1 MKIGII
7 GNGFVGSATAL
18 LKCADISIII
28 YDIKPDLCKPSNITL
43 NDICNCDLIF
53 ISVPTPMNKNGSCH
67 TNILESVVHNISQIK
82 STNELLLINRCTVP
96 VNTSN
101 DLNCYYMPEF
111 LTEKN
116 FKSDFVNNPEWIFG
130 LKNSSTDIL
139 FKEKITELINTAHKN
154 KCINSNKIHFV
165 DNNEAEMIKLF
176 RNTFLSTKISF
187 CNEIYQFC
195 QSQNI
200 CYENVRKLA
209 TNDPR
214 IGSSHTNVPGHDGF
228 FGYGGTCFPK
238 DTNSLYFQMKKK
250 NLNSYIIKSTI
261 ERNEIVDRPQ
271 HDWKSNVNRAVI
283 QEAED

>member
-18 LKCADISIII
+18 LECIDISIIM
-28 YDIKPDLCKPSNITL
+28 YDINPNLCNPPNTTL

-82 STNELLLINRCTVP
+82 STKELLLVNRCTVP

-116 FKSDFVNNPEWIFG
+116 FKNDFINNPEWIFG
-130 LKNSSTDIL
+130 LKNSATDIL
-139 FKEKITELINTAHKN
+139 FKEKITELINVAYKN

-200 CYENVRKLA
+200 SYENVRKLA

-238 DTNSLYFQMKKK
+238 DTNSLYFQMKEK
-250 NLNSYIIKSTI
+250 NLNSYIIKATV
-261 ERNEIVDRPQ
+261 ERNEIVDRSQ

-283 QEAED
+283 REEE

>member
-7 GNGFVGSATAL
+7 GNGFVGSATSL
-18 LKCADISIII
+18 LECVDISIIV
-28 YDIKPDLCKPSNITL
+28 YDINPNLCKPPNTIL

-67 TNILESVVHNISQIK
+67 INILESVVHNISQIK
-82 STNELLLINRCTVP
+82 STNELLLVNRCTVP
-96 VNTSN
+96 INTSN
-101 DLNCYYMPEF
+101 ELNCYYMPEF

-116 FKSDFVNNPEWIFG
+116 FKNDFINNSEWIFG
-130 LKNSSTDIL
+130 LKNSSTDNF
-139 FKEKITELINTAHKN
+139 FKEKITKLINLAYKN

-187 CNEIYQFC
+187 CNEIYKFC

-200 CYENVRKLA
+200 SYENVRKLA

-238 DTNSLYFQMKKK
+238 DTNSLYFQMKEK
-250 NLNSYIIKSTI
+250 NLNSYIIKATV

-283 QEAED
+283 QEEE

>member
-1 MKIGII
+1 
-7 GNGFVGSATAL
+7 
-18 LKCADISIII
+18 
-28 YDIKPDLCKPSNITL
+28 
-43 NDICNCDLIF
+43 
-53 ISVPTPMNKNGSCH
+53 MNKNGSCH
-67 TNILESVVHNISQIK
+67 INILESVVHNISQIK
-82 STNELLLINRCTVP
+82 STNQLLLINRCTVP
-96 VNTSN
+96 INTSN
-101 DLNCYYMPEF
+101 ELNCYYMPEF

-116 FKSDFVNNPEWIFG
+116 FKNDFINNPEWIFG
-130 LKNSSTDIL
+130 LKNSSTDTF
-139 FKEKITELINTAHKN
+139 FKEKINELINLAYKN

-187 CNEIYQFC
+187 CNEIYHFC

-200 CYENVRKLA
+200 SYENVRKLA

-238 DTNSLYFQMKKK
+238 DTNSLYFQMKEKK
-250 NLNSYIIKSTI
+250 LDSYIIKATV

-271 HDWKSNVNRAVI
+271 QDWKSNVNRAVI
-283 QEAED
+283 QEEE

>member
-18 LKCADISIII
+18 LECIDISIII
-28 YDIKPDLCKPSNITL
+28 HDINPNLCKPMNTTL

-53 ISVPTPMNKNGSCH
+53 ISVPTPMNKDGSCH

-96 VNTSN
+96 VNTTN

-116 FKSDFVNNPEWIFG
+116 FKNDFINNPEWIFG
-130 LKNSSTDIL
+130 LKKASTDTL
-139 FKEKITELINTAHKN
+139 FKEKITELINIAHKN

-200 CYENVRKLA
+200 SYENVRKIA

-214 IGSSHTNVPGHDGF
+214 IGSSHTTVPGHDGF
-228 FGYGGTCFPK
+228 LGYGGTCFPK
-238 DTNSLYFQMKKK
+238 DTNNLYFQMKEK
-250 NLNSYIIKSTI
+250 NLDSYIIKATV
-261 ERNEIVDRPQ
+261 ERNEIVDRQ
-271 HDWKSNVNRAVI
+271 EHDWKLNVNRAVI
-283 QEAED
+283 QED

>member
-18 LKCADISIII
+18 LECIDISIIM
-28 YDIKPDLCKPSNITL
+28 YDINPNLCNPPNTTL
-43 NDICNCDLIF
+43 KDICNCDLIF

-82 STNELLLINRCTVP
+82 STNELLLVNRCTVP

-116 FKSDFVNNPEWIFG
+116 FKNDFINNPEWIFG
-130 LKNSSTDIL
+130 LKNASTDTF
-139 FKEKITELINTAHKN
+139 FKEKITELINLAYKN

-187 CNEIYQFC
+187 CNEIYHFC

-200 CYENVRKLA
+200 SYENVRKLA

-238 DTNSLYFQMKKK
+238 DTNSLYFQMKEKK
-250 NLNSYIIKSTI
+250 LDSYIIKATV

-271 HDWKSNVNRAVI
+271 QDWKSNVNRAVI
-283 QEAED
+283 QEEE

>member
-18 LKCADISIII
+18 LECIDISIII
-28 YDIKPDLCKPSNITL
+28 YDINPKLCNPPNTTL

-53 ISVPTPMNKNGSCH
+53 ISVPTPMNKNSSCH
-67 TNILESVVHNISQIK
+67 INILKSVVDNISKIK
-82 STNELLLINRCTVP
+82 SINELLLINRCTVP

-101 DLNCYYMPEF
+101 NLNCYYMPEF

-116 FKSDFVNNPEWIFG
+116 FKQDFINNPEWIFG
-130 LKNSSTDIL
+130 LKNSSTDII
-139 FKEKITELINTAHKN
+139 FKEKITELINLAYKN

-200 CYENVRKLA
+200 SYENVRKLA

-238 DTNSLYFQMKKK
+238 DTNSLYFQMKEK
-250 NLNSYIIKSTI
+250 NLDSYIIKATV

-271 HDWKSNVNRAVI
+271 HDWKSNINRAVI
-283 QEAED
+283 E

>member
-1 MKIGII
+1 MKVGII
-7 GNGFVGSATAL
+7 GNGFVGSATSL
-18 LKCADISIII
+18 LECIDISIIV
-28 YDIKPDLCKPSNITL
+28 YDINPKLCKPTNTTL
-43 NDICNCDLIF
+43 KDICNCDLIF

-67 TNILESVVHNISQIK
+67 INILESVVHNISQIK

-96 VNTSN
+96 INTSN
-101 DLNCYYMPEF
+101 ELNCYYMPEF

-116 FKSDFVNNPEWIFG
+116 FKNDFINNPEWIFG
-130 LKNSSTDIL
+130 LKNSSTDAL
-139 FKEKITELINTAHKN
+139 FKEKITELINTAYKN

-200 CYENVRKLA
+200 SYENVRKLA

-238 DTNSLYFQMKKK
+238 DTNSLYFQMKEK
-250 NLNSYIIKSTI
+250 NLNSYIIKATV
-261 ERNEIVDRPQ
+261 ERNENVDRPQ
-271 HDWKSNVNRAVI
+271 QDWKSNVNRAVI
-283 QEAED
+283 QEKD

>member
-18 LKCADISIII
+18 LECIDISIIM
-28 YDIKPDLCKPSNITL
+28 YDINPNLCNPPNTTL
-43 NDICNCDLIF
+43 KDICNCDLIF

-82 STNELLLINRCTVP
+82 STNELLLVNRCTVP

-101 DLNCYYMPEF
+101 NLNCYYMPEF

-116 FKSDFVNNPEWIFG
+116 FKNDFINNPEWIFG
-130 LKNSSTDIL
+130 LKNASTDTF
-139 FKEKITELINTAHKN
+139 FKEKITELINLAYKN

-187 CNEIYQFC
+187 CNEIYHFC

-200 CYENVRKLA
+200 SYENVRKLA

-238 DTNSLYFQMKKK
+238 DTNSLYFQMKEKK
-250 NLNSYIIKSTI
+250 LDSYIIKATV

-271 HDWKSNVNRAVI
+271 QDWKSNVNRAVI
-283 QEAED
+283 QEEE

>member
-18 LKCADISIII
+18 LECIDISIIM
-28 YDIKPDLCKPSNITL
+28 YDINPNLCNPPNTTL
-43 NDICNCDLIF
+43 KDICNCDLIF

-101 DLNCYYMPEF
+101 NLNCYYMPEF

-116 FKSDFVNNPEWIFG
+116 FKNDFINNPEWIFG
-130 LKNSSTDIL
+130 LKNASTDTF
-139 FKEKITELINTAHKN
+139 FKEKITELINLAYKN

-187 CNEIYQFC
+187 CNEIYHFC

-200 CYENVRKLA
+200 SYENVRKLA

-238 DTNSLYFQMKKK
+238 DTNSLYFQMKEKK
-250 NLNSYIIKSTI
+250 LDSYIIKATV

-271 HDWKSNVNRAVI
+271 QDWKSNVNRAVI
-283 QEAED
+283 QEEE

>member
-18 LKCADISIII
+18 LECIDISIIM
-28 YDIKPDLCKPSNITL
+28 YDINPNLCNPPNTTL
-43 NDICNCDLIF
+43 KDICNCDLIF

-82 STNELLLINRCTVP
+82 STNELLLVNRCTVP

-101 DLNCYYMPEF
+101 NLNCYYMPEF

-116 FKSDFVNNPEWIFG
+116 FKNDFINNPEWIFG
-130 LKNSSTDIL
+130 LKNAPTDTF
-139 FKEKITELINTAHKN
+139 FKEKITELINLAYKN

-200 CYENVRKLA
+200 SYENVRKLA

-238 DTNSLYFQMKKK
+238 DTNSLYFQMKEKK
-250 NLNSYIIKSTI
+250 LDSYIIKATV

-271 HDWKSNVNRAVI
+271 QDWKSNVNRAVI
-283 QEAED
+283 QEEE

>member
-7 GNGFVGSATAL
+7 GNGFVGSATTL
-18 LKCADISIII
+18 LECVDISIII
-28 YDIKPDLCKPSNITL
+28 YDINPNLCNPPNTTL
-43 NDICNCDLIF
+43 KDICNCDLIF

-82 STNELLLINRCTVP
+82 STNELLLVNRCTVP

-101 DLNCYYMPEF
+101 NLNCYYMPEF

-116 FKSDFVNNPEWIFG
+116 FKNDFINNPEWIFG
-130 LKNSSTDIL
+130 LKNASTDTF
-139 FKEKITELINTAHKN
+139 FKEKITELINLAYKN

-187 CNEIYQFC
+187 CNEIYHFC

-200 CYENVRKLA
+200 SYENVRKLA

-238 DTNSLYFQMKKK
+238 DTNSLYFQMKEK
-250 NLNSYIIKSTI
+250 NLNSYIIKATV
-261 ERNEIVDRPQ
+261 ERNENVDRPQ
-271 HDWKSNVNRAVI
+271 QDWKSNVNRAVI
-283 QEAED
+283 QEEE

>member
-18 LKCADISIII
+18 LECIDISIII
-28 YDIKPDLCKPSNITL
+28 HDINPNLCKPMNTTL

-53 ISVPTPMNKNGSCH
+53 ISVPTPMNKDGSCH

-96 VNTSN
+96 VNITN
-101 DLNCYYMPEF
+101 ELNCYYMPEF

-116 FKSDFVNNPEWIFG
+116 FKNDFINNPEWIFG
-130 LKNSSTDIL
+130 LKNSPMDII
-139 FKEKITELINTAHKN
+139 FKEKITELIKLAYKN

-200 CYENVRKLA
+200 SYENVRKLA

-214 IGSSHTNVPGHDGF
+214 IGSSHTNVPGHDGC

-238 DTNSLYFQMKKK
+238 DTNSLYFQMKEK
-250 NLNSYIIKSTI
+250 NLDSYIIKATV
-261 ERNEIVDRPQ
+261 ERNEIVDRQ
-271 HDWKSNVNRAVI
+271 EHDWK
-283 QEAED
+283 

>member
-7 GNGFVGSATAL
+7 GNGFVGSATSL
-18 LKCADISIII
+18 LECVDISIIV
-28 YDIKPDLCKPSNITL
+28 YDINPNLCKPLNTTL

-67 TNILESVVHNISQIK
+67 INILESVVHNISQIK
-82 STNELLLINRCTVP
+82 STNQLLLINRCTVP

-101 DLNCYYMPEF
+101 NLNCYYMPEF

-116 FKSDFVNNPEWIFG
+116 FKNDFINNPEWIFG
-130 LKNSSTDIL
+130 LKNASTDTF
-139 FKEKITELINTAHKN
+139 FKEKITELINLAYKN

-187 CNEIYQFC
+187 CNEIYHFC

-200 CYENVRKLA
+200 SYENVRKLA

-238 DTNSLYFQMKKK
+238 DTNSLYFQMKEK
-250 NLNSYIIKSTI
+250 NLNSYIIKATV
-261 ERNEIVDRPQ
+261 ERNENVDRPQ
-271 HDWKSNVNRAVI
+271 HDWKSNINRAVI
-283 QEAED
+283 QEEE

>member
-18 LKCADISIII
+18 LECIDISIIM
-28 YDIKPDLCKPSNITL
+28 YDINPNLCNPPNTTL
-43 NDICNCDLIF
+43 KDICNCDLIF

-82 STNELLLINRCTVP
+82 STNELLLVNRCTVP

-116 FKSDFVNNPEWIFG
+116 FKNDFINNPEWIFG
-130 LKNSSTDIL
+130 LKNASTDTF
-139 FKEKITELINTAHKN
+139 FKEKITELINLAYKN

-200 CYENVRKLA
+200 SYENVRKLA

-238 DTNSLYFQMKKK
+238 DTNSLYFQMKEK
-250 NLNSYIIKSTI
+250 NLDSYIIKATV

-271 HDWKSNVNRAVI
+271 HDWKSNINRAVI
-283 QEAED
+283 E

>member
-7 GNGFVGSATAL
+7 GNGFVGSATSL
-18 LKCADISIII
+18 LECVDISIIV
-28 YDIKPDLCKPSNITL
+28 YDINPNLCKPINTTL
-43 NDICNCDLIF
+43 KDICNCDLIF

-67 TNILESVVHNISQIK
+67 INILESVVHNISQIK
-82 STNELLLINRCTVP
+82 STNELLLVNRCTVP
-96 VNTSN
+96 INTSN
-101 DLNCYYMPEF
+101 KLNCYYMPEF

-116 FKSDFVNNPEWIFG
+116 FKNDFINNPEWIFG
-130 LKNSSTDIL
+130 LKNSSTDTF
-139 FKEKITELINTAHKN
+139 FKEKITELINLAYKN

-187 CNEIYQFC
+187 CNEIYKFC

-200 CYENVRKLA
+200 SYENIRKLA

-238 DTNSLYFQMKKK
+238 DTNSLYFQMKEK
-250 NLNSYIIKSTI
+250 NLNSYIIKATV

-271 HDWKSNVNRAVI
+271 HDWKLNVNRAVI
-283 QEAED
+283 QKEED

>member
-1 MKIGII
+1 MKVGII
-7 GNGFVGSATAL
+7 GNGFVGSATSL
-18 LKCADISIII
+18 LECIDISIIV
-28 YDIKPDLCKPSNITL
+28 YDINPKLCKPTNTTL
-43 NDICNCDLIF
+43 KDICNCDLIF

-67 TNILESVVHNISQIK
+67 INILESVVHNISQIK

-96 VNTSN
+96 INTSN
-101 DLNCYYMPEF
+101 ELNCYYMPEF

-116 FKSDFVNNPEWIFG
+116 FKNDFINNPEWIFG
-130 LKNSSTDIL
+130 LKNSSTDAL
-139 FKEKITELINTAHKN
+139 FKEKITELINTAYKN

-187 CNEIYQFC
+187 CNEIYKFC

-200 CYENVRKLA
+200 SYENVRKLA

-238 DTNSLYFQMKKK
+238 DTNSLYFQMKEK
-250 NLNSYIIKSTI
+250 NLDSYIIKATV

-271 HDWKSNVNRAVI
+271 HDWKSNINRAVI
-283 QEAED
+283 E

>member
-18 LKCADISIII
+18 LECIDISIII
-28 YDIKPDLCKPSNITL
+28 YDINPKLCNPPNTTL

-67 TNILESVVHNISQIK
+67 INILKSVVDNISQIK
-82 STNELLLINRCTVP
+82 SINELLLINRCTVP

-101 DLNCYYMPEF
+101 NLNCYYMPEF

-116 FKSDFVNNPEWIFG
+116 FKQDFINNPEWIFG
-130 LKNSSTDIL
+130 LKNSSTDII
-139 FKEKITELINTAHKN
+139 FKEKITELINLAYKN

-200 CYENVRKLA
+200 SYENVRKLA

-238 DTNSLYFQMKKK
+238 DTNSLYFQMKEK
-250 NLNSYIIKSTI
+250 NLDSYIIKATV

-271 HDWKSNVNRAVI
+271 HDWKSNINRAVI
-283 QEAED
+283 E

>member
-18 LKCADISIII
+18 LECIDISIIM
-28 YDIKPDLCKPSNITL
+28 YDINPNLCNPPNTTL
-43 NDICNCDLIF
+43 KDICNCDLIF
-53 ISVPTPMNKNGSCH
+53 ISVPTPMNKNGSSH
-67 TNILESVVHNISQIK
+67 INILESVVHNISQIK
-82 STNELLLINRCTVP
+82 STNELLLVNRCTVP

-116 FKSDFVNNPEWIFG
+116 FKNDFINNPEWIFG
-130 LKNSSTDIL
+130 LKNASTDTF
-139 FKEKITELINTAHKN
+139 FKEKITELINLAYKN

-187 CNEIYQFC
+187 CNEIYHFC

-200 CYENVRKLA
+200 SYENVRKLA

-238 DTNSLYFQMKKK
+238 DTNSLYFQMKEKK
-250 NLNSYIIKSTI
+250 LDSYIIKATV

-271 HDWKSNVNRAVI
+271 QDWKSNVNRAVI
-283 QEAED
+283 QEEE

>member
-18 LKCADISIII
+18 LECIDISIII
-28 YDIKPDLCKPSNITL
+28 HDINPNLCKPMNTTL

-53 ISVPTPMNKNGSCH
+53 ISVPTPMNKDGSCH

-96 VNTSN
+96 VNITN
-101 DLNCYYMPEF
+101 ELNCYYMPEF

-116 FKSDFVNNPEWIFG
+116 FKNDFINNPEWIFG
-130 LKNSSTDIL
+130 LKNSPMDII
-139 FKEKITELINTAHKN
+139 FKEKITELINLAYKN

-200 CYENVRKLA
+200 SYENVRKLA

-214 IGSSHTNVPGHDGF
+214 IGSSHTNVPGHDGC

-238 DTNSLYFQMKKK
+238 DTNSLYFQMKEK
-250 NLNSYIIKSTI
+250 NLDSYIIKATV
-261 ERNEIVDRPQ
+261 ERNEIVDRQ
-271 HDWKSNVNRAVI
+271 EHDWKLNVNRAVI
-283 QEAED
+283 QED

>member
-18 LKCADISIII
+18 LECIDISIII
-28 YDIKPDLCKPSNITL
+28 YDINPKLCNPPNTTL

-67 TNILESVVHNISQIK
+67 INILKSVVYNISQIK
-82 STNELLLINRCTVP
+82 SINELLLINRCTVP

-101 DLNCYYMPEF
+101 NLNCYYMPEF

-116 FKSDFVNNPEWIFG
+116 FKQDFINNPEWIFG
-130 LKNSSTDIL
+130 LKNSSTDII
-139 FKEKITELINTAHKN
+139 FKEKITELINVAYKN

-200 CYENVRKLA
+200 SYENVRKLA

-238 DTNSLYFQMKKK
+238 DTNSLYFQMKEK
-250 NLNSYIIKSTI
+250 NLDSYIIKATV
-261 ERNEIVDRPQ
+261 ERNEIVDRSQ
-271 HDWKSNVNRAVI
+271 HDWKSNINRAVI
-283 QEAED
+283 E

>member
-7 GNGFVGSATAL
+7 GNGFVGSATSL
-18 LKCADISIII
+18 LECVDISIIV
-28 YDIKPDLCKPSNITL
+28 YDINPNLCKPLNTTL

-67 TNILESVVHNISQIK
+67 INILESVVHNISQIK

-101 DLNCYYMPEF
+101 NLNCYYMPEF

-116 FKSDFVNNPEWIFG
+116 FKNDFINNPEWIFG
-130 LKNSSTDIL
+130 LKNASTDTF
-139 FKEKITELINTAHKN
+139 FKEKITELINLAYKN

-187 CNEIYQFC
+187 CNEIYHFC

-200 CYENVRKLA
+200 SYENVRKLA

-238 DTNSLYFQMKKK
+238 DTNSLYFQMKEK
-250 NLNSYIIKSTI
+250 NLNSYIIKATV
-261 ERNEIVDRPQ
+261 ERNENVDRPQ
-271 HDWKSNVNRAVI
+271 QDWKSNVNRAVI
-283 QEAED
+283 QEEE

>member
-18 LKCADISIII
+18 LECIDISIII
-28 YDIKPDLCKPSNITL
+28 YDINPKLCNPPNTTL

-53 ISVPTPMNKNGSCH
+53 ISVPTPMNKNSSCH
-67 TNILESVVHNISQIK
+67 INILKSVVDNISKIK
-82 STNELLLINRCTVP
+82 SINELLLINRCTVP

-101 DLNCYYMPEF
+101 NLNCYFMPEF

-116 FKSDFVNNPEWIFG
+116 FKQDFINNPEWIFG
-130 LKNSSTDIL
+130 LKNSSTDII
-139 FKEKITELINTAHKN
+139 FKEKITELINLAYKN

-200 CYENVRKLA
+200 SYENVRKLA

-238 DTNSLYFQMKKK
+238 DTNSLYFQMKEK
-250 NLNSYIIKSTI
+250 NLDSYIIKATV

-271 HDWKSNVNRAVI
+271 HDWKSNINRAVI
-283 QEAED
+283 E

>member
-18 LKCADISIII
+18 LECIDISIIM
-28 YDIKPDLCKPSNITL
+28 YDINPNLCNPPNTTL
-43 NDICNCDLIF
+43 KDICNCDLIF

-82 STNELLLINRCTVP
+82 SINELLLVNRCTVP

-101 DLNCYYMPEF
+101 NLNCYYMPEF

-116 FKSDFVNNPEWIFG
+116 FKNDFINNPEWIFG
-130 LKNSSTDIL
+130 LKNASTDTF
-139 FKEKITELINTAHKN
+139 FKEKITELINLAYKN

-187 CNEIYQFC
+187 CNEIYHFC

-200 CYENVRKLA
+200 SYENVRKLA

-238 DTNSLYFQMKKK
+238 DTNSLYFQMKEK
-250 NLNSYIIKSTI
+250 NLNSYIIKATV

-271 HDWKSNVNRAVI
+271 HDWKSNINRAVI
-283 QEAED
+283 QEEE

>member
-18 LKCADISIII
+18 LECIDISIIM
-28 YDIKPDLCKPSNITL
+28 YDINPDLCKPANTTL

-82 STNELLLINRCTVP
+82 STNELLIINRCTVP
-96 VNTSN
+96 VNTTN

-116 FKSDFVNNPEWIFG
+116 FKNDFINNPEWIFG
-130 LKNSSTDIL
+130 LKKSSTDTL
-139 FKEKITELINTAHKN
+139 FKEKITELINIAHKN

-200 CYENVRKLA
+200 SYENVQKLA

-214 IGSSHTNVPGHDGF
+214 IGSSHTTVPGHDGF
-228 FGYGGTCFPK
+228 LGYGGTCFPK
-238 DTNSLYFQMKKK
+238 DTNSLYFQMKEK
-250 NLNSYIIKSTI
+250 NLDSYIIKATV
-261 ERNEIVDRPQ
+261 ERNELVDRPQ
-271 HDWKSNVNRAVI
+271 QDWKLNVNRAVI
-283 QEAED
+283 QED